1 MRLIGRSRY
10 VWAMAALVAIVAA
23 GCASSHRAA
32 PNDSAG
38 WIGSEPDFRQAHE
51 SATGGSGLVESD
63 AAPADR
69 ARSDAAA
76 TTAAAA
82 ASSGSYDA
90 PKSQAPTQPLRA
102 GNIDDNTDFA
112 GFLSYLQRIGREG
125 VPFRALDPSGRVVV
139 TVTDA
144 DQHPASGVEVTVK
157 QGDADITRL
166 RTTADGTVR
175 FHPHAYGAG
184 EGTFTFSAGSSEATA
199 PAGGTATLTADGPS
213 ATDHVPLDLLFLIDA
228 TGSMGDEIGR
238 LKSTVATV
246 VDRIEALPGQPDVR
260 IGMTVFRDQ
269 GDAFVTGTYD
279 FTSDIGTFRE
289 ALAAVQADGGGDT
302 PEALDEAVDEALSKP
317 SWRPAGS
324 ATQLVVLI
332 GDAGGHPDRQ
342 VARPYTQSMM
352 DAAARGVK
360 ILPIAASSSDDQ
372 AEVAFRQLAQFTGGR
387 FVFLA
392 YGAEGAALGTST
404 DITKADYEELS
415 LDDLIVRL
423 VADELS
429 ARTGQPVT
437 EPPAPSTTTTNP
449 PGQ

>member
-1 MRLIGRSRY
+1 
-10 VWAMAALVAIVAA
+10 MAALVGIVAA
-23 GCASSHRAA
+23 GCGSSHPAA
-32 PNDSAG
+32 SESGG
-38 WIGSEPDFRQAHE
+38 WIASAPDFKQEHA
-51 SATGGSGLVESD
+51 ATTAGGSGVVESD

-69 ARSDAAA
+69 ARYASASTVAAAAA
-76 TTAAAA
+76 TTGGG
-82 ASSGSYDA
+82 SSDA
-90 PKSQAPTQPLRA
+90 PKSQAPVDNLRA
-102 GNIDDNTDFA
+102 GNIDDNKDFA
-112 GFLSYLQRIGREG
+112 GFLAYLQRISEEG
-125 VPFRALDPSGRVVV
+125 VPFRALDPSGRIVV
-139 TVTDA
+139 TVTDT
-144 DQHPASGVEVTVK
+144 DQHAASGVEVTVK
-157 QGDADITRL
+157 QGDTEITRL

-184 EGTFTFSAGSSEATA
+184 DGTFTFIAGSSEATA
-199 PAGGTATLTADGPS
+199 PAGGTASLVAEGPS
-213 ATDHVPLDLLFLIDA
+213 ATDHVPLDLMFLIDA

-260 IGMTVFRDQ
+260 IGMTVFRDE
-269 GDAFVTGTYD
+269 GDSFVTGTYD
-279 FTSDIGTFRE
+279 FTSDIDAFQK
-289 ALAAVQADGGGDT
+289 ALAAVEADGGGDT
-302 PEALDEAVDEALSKP
+302 PEALDEGLDDALSKP

-342 VARPYTQSMM
+342 VARPYTKSMM

-387 FVFLA
+387 FVFLS
-392 YGAEGAALGTST
+392 YGAGGAALGTST

-429 ARTGQPVT
+429 ARTGQPIAP
-437 EPPAPSTTTTNP
+437 PPAPSTTTTNP